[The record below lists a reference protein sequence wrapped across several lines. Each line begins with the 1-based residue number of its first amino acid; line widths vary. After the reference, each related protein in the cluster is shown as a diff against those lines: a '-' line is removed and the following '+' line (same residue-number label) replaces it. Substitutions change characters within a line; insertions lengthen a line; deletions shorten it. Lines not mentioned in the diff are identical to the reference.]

1 MTKGKGRRKGD
12 DVFYEQ
18 HHILPSSLG
27 GSDDSDN
34 LVLLTPEEH
43 YVAHQLLIKIYPGNL
58 RMIKAAVCM
67 ATTNNTVGCCRVNNK
82 YYGWIKRK
90 IHEEHMSRRP
100 VINCKVCGKEFNVNP
115 SSGEKAQYCSYECS
129 SKGRRTGEYLPCKVC
144 DKPIYHKKSLIKKGI
159 RYHTCSK
166 ECRLKKTKWVD
177 KTCLQCGEEFTVRKV
192 YEFRKFCSR
201 KCTDVAKKLNPTEE
215 MIAARNKNK
224 IKSRK

>member
-1 MTKGKGRRKGD
+1 MDYQKIYNSLMTKGKGRRKGD

-115 SSGEKAQYCSYECS
+115 YSGEKAQYCSYECS

-166 ECRLKKTKWVD
+166 ECGKKLRGSNKKTCK
-177 KTCLQCGEEFTVRKV
+177 QCGVEFIVKRCQD
-192 YEFRKFCSR
+192 FRKFCGR
-201 KCTDVAKKLNPTEE
+201 ECADVAK
-215 MIAARNKNK
+215 RK
-224 IKSRK
+224 IQNT